1 MADSG
6 LYEVAPFGNNMFD
19 DSGYME
25 DLLLSMNFRDQAF
38 GTKATGQ
45 PPLNYYSGNGIINAQ
60 CSSGY
65 MNLLMPYDDFEK
77 LQMAPFLSGHNPFP
91 FVNDFPYE
99 NNGQYGEFENEP
111 LMEPMQKQTVYNSSP
126 NYNLITQ
133 MHNDYNQY
141 PAMSSGESAM
151 SVTSLGSLEASSPL
165 SYSSSASLNSFT
177 TSSPTQLCYGSNQ
190 SVLLPQSNSSVSG
203 LLKSAPVH
211 LNKSTMKSQSGDST
225 KRKYSLVRGISAGG
239 CYTRPPKNL
248 GDSNTIYLPVCLEL
262 LGANMPDICFPSWSD
277 AEKEDGRRIV
287 SIKRT
292 QEGSKVIAEFSIL
305 GSAKE
310 NPNPLP
316 PPPDTDV
323 LEVSCL
329 ECPVLPDENDDD
341 VDGDTSR
348 KHAKVA
354 SDGSCYQYYITSV
367 EVIEIVEL
375 LLGTYGTDVVEKRR
389 ERGRI
394 RSNLVPFWCKRPIS
408 SRVQDQ
414 SQTLSKGSVP
424 SNHDYRVE
432 LARRIMSYETRKPR
446 GFDREVRILR
456 WDKLV
461 PALKRALLSY
471 YVEFPKF
478 DSFYGVE

>member
-6 LYEVAPFGNNMFD
+6 LYEVAHLGNNMFD
-19 DSGYME
+19 DAGYME
-25 DLLLSMNFRDQAF
+25 ELLLSMNLREQTF
-38 GTKATGQ
+38 GVKATGQ
-45 PPLNYYSGNGIINAQ
+45 PPLNFYNNGAMNAQ
-60 CSSGY
+60 YSSAY
-65 MNLLMPYDDFEK
+65 ANLLMPYDDLDK
-77 LQMAPFLSGHNPFP
+77 LQTMSFLGGNSSFP
-91 FVNDFPYE
+91 FVDDFTFE
-99 NNGQYGEFENEP
+99 DSGQYAEVENYP
-111 LMEPMQKQTVYNSSP
+111 FMEPMQKQTVYNGSP
-126 NYNLITQ
+126 NYNFISHVQ
-133 MHNDYNQY
+133 DDYNQY
-141 PAMSSGESAM
+141 PALNSGKMAM
-151 SVTSLGSLEASSPL
+151 PASSLGSLEASSPL
-165 SYSSSASLNSFT
+165 SYSSSASLNSLT
-177 TSSPTQLCYGSNQ
+177 SSSPTQLYYGANH
-190 SVLLPQSNSSVSG
+190 SVLLRQRNSSVSS
-203 LLKSAPVH
+203 LKSGPQVR
-211 LNKSTMKSQSGDST
+211 LNRNTMKSQSGDST
-225 KRKYSLVRGISAGG
+225 KKKYRLVRGISAGG

-248 GDSNTIYLPVCLEL
+248 ADSNAVYLPVFLEL

-287 SIKRT
+287 SIKRS
-292 QEGSKVIAEFSIL
+292 QEGSKVVAEFSIL

-310 NPNPLP
+310 NPSPLP
-316 PPPDTDV
+316 APPDTDV

-329 ECPVLPDENDDD
+329 ECPVLPDENEDD

-389 ERGRI
+389 ERCRI

-414 SQTLSKGSVP
+414 SPPFSKASAP

-461 PALKRALLSY
+461 PALKRALQSY

-478 DSFYGVE
+478 DSYYGAE